1 MPTIA
6 TATPSKMPQT
16 SKNGELPTRPS
27 NHHPRIAP
35 PLILIA
41 TNHPMIERRARTGAT
56 ELRPLT
62 SRSEPIRSPDSA
74 REDRSSFSRSPF
86 RIWTF
91 VPSST
96 LNYKQHYT
104 KLITLIQKL
113 LQKPTPKHSLNIT
126 ATPHHLCST
135 RTSTISRHTGF
146 KAVSTGR
153 GNNKPNQLTESPS
166 PLMGEDQ
173 SLSQCLTLGAEG
185 ETRQHQPHTQD
196 RHCGLD
202 PQSRGEVTGMTTRQH
217 NQQNPLSLDRRGI
230 KGEGE
235 KTKQPGPSFPRR
247 RETTGWGGHATLSN
261 YWIRPWRKLVLASRQ
276 YPQRGNARARTPR
289 HCGLD
294 PQSRGEAAG
303 PTTRPTQT
311 NLHPPL
317 P

>member
-16 SKNGELPTRPS
+16 SKNGEIPNRPS

-35 PLILIA
+35 PLILTA

-113 LQKPTPKHSLNIT
+113 LQKSTPKHSLNIT

-146 KAVSTGR
+146 KAVSTGS
-153 GNNKPNQLTESPS
+153 GDNKITQPYSPS
-166 PLMGEDQ
+166 PLMGEESKVRVKRQNNPDRHSRVGGNLGGGVTTSPKQ
-173 SLSQCLTLGAEG
+173 AINTPSPIKGEETKSLSQCLTRDQRVTARKTPTLCHSE
-185 ETRQHQPHTQD
+185 
-196 RHCGLD
+196 
-202 PQSRGEVTGMTTRQH
+202 QSEE
-217 NQQNPLSLDRRGI
+217 SRR
-230 KGEGE
+230 
-235 KTKQPGPSFPRR
+235 PVPS
-247 RETTGWGGHATLSN
+247 
-261 YWIRPWRKLVLASRQ
+261 YWL
-276 YPQRGNARARTPR
+276 
-289 HCGLD
+289 
-294 PQSRGEAAG
+294 
-303 PTTRPTQT
+303 
-311 NLHPPL
+311 
-317 P
+317 